1 MLSILINKI
10 VKTGRE
16 GYEYLV
22 SIYDEIISQD
32 DRDINLD
39 FSKCRH
45 FDANLSSALG
55 AIFDSLKEDG
65 YTILLTDFNSGVLR
79 TLTRNRFLKGIGYN
93 ILVEEDKETFIPYRR
108 FTVDEA
114 DSFKQYINEELI
126 GKQKFP
132 KHTESAGEYISTN
145 IFEIFVNAI
154 YHGNCGYI
162 YCCGE
167 YDPSDK
173 IPKLHMTI
181 ADCGRTMYTNV
192 CDHFKLKGI
201 NELITPDSAI
211 EWAIKEGNTTK
222 STTGGLG
229 LAYLMDFI
237 KMNKGA
243 VHIVSSYGVL
253 IYKNDEVQTYLL
265 EKAFPGTIV
274 NMEFNFNDNKLYYMS
289 NEKIDLDNLL

>member
-1 MLSILINKI
+1 MLSILITKI
-10 VKTGRE
+10 VKTGKE

-22 SIYDEIISQD
+22 NIYDSIISQD
-32 DRDINLD
+32 DREIILD

-55 AIFDSLKEDG
+55 AIFD
-65 YTILLTDFNSGVLR
+65 LLTEEGYAIWLKNFKAGVHR
-79 TLTRNRFLKGIGYN
+79 TLTRNRFLKSIGYE
-93 ILVEEDKETFIPYRR
+93 IPVEEDKETFIPYRR
-108 FTVDEA
+108 FTIDEA

-132 KHTESAGEYISTN
+132 KHTESAGVYINTN
-145 IFEIFVNAI
+145 LFEIFVNATF
-154 YHGNCGYI
+154 HGNCGYI

-181 ADCGRTMYTNV
+181 ADCGKTMYTNV
-192 CDHFKLKGI
+192 CDYFNLKGI
-201 NELITPDSAI
+201 KDPIKPDSAI

-222 STTGGLG
+222 TTTGGLG
-229 LAYLMDFI
+229 LSSLMDFI

-243 VHIVSSYGVL
+243 VHIVSSSGVL
-253 IYKNDEVQTYLL
+253 ISKNDKVETLL
-265 EKAFPGTIV
+265 LDKPFPGTIV
-274 NMEFNFNDNKLYYMS
+274 NMEFNFDDNKLYYMS